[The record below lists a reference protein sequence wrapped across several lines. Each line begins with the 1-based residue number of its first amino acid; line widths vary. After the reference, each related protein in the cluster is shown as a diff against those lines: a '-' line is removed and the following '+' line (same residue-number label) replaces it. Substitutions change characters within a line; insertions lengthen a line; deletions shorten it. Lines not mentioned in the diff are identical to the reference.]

1 MSESESNITATTE
14 IKEWYAPFR
23 RTGHALLELIAHLLV
38 VAGLLGGIR
47 LLEEIVHR
55 LWGQTQYVFFGTLPL
70 KYLFDAADLG
80 ILAGF
85 LVYGVYS
92 VIMAYARKS

>member
-1 MSESESNITATTE
+1 MPNSSPNSSGKDER
-14 IKEWYAPFR
+14 KWYAPFR
-23 RTGHALLELIAHLLV
+23 RTGKALVELLAHLLV
-38 VAGLLGGIR
+38 VVGLLAGIR
-47 LLEEIVHR
+47 ILEGIVR
-55 LWGQTQYVFFGTLPL
+55 KLWGQTEYLFFGKIPL

-92 VIMAYARKS
+92 VINAYVRKS